1 MWLALTRLETQIQ
14 GTLPDLAMQVEE
26 AKDAVFAL
34 LPQSSQN
41 DVGQIVRQQSEPI
54 RSFNEQV
61 AAAEKNP
68 NVDRR
73 DQQLVFA
80 VMGASANE
88 DLDTV
93 LRVFEKISDSA
104 LRPPLLNWI
113 YFSRT
118 QSAIKN
124 KQLQEARKF
133 ASKVVELDQ
142 RGFLYFQIAEES
154 LKQTMDQTQAR
165 EMLEEVVD
173 SAAKAPATIVTAR
186 TQLGMAYLY
195 ARIDLNRAI
204 AVLGDA
210 VKNINRIEQP
220 DFSRQFVLRKIEGK
234 TLSVVI
240 GHLRHMRIPNGK

>member
-133 ASKVVELDQ
+133 ASKVVDLD
-142 RGFLYFQIAEES
+142 
-154 LKQTMDQTQAR
+154 
-165 EMLEEVVD
+165 
-173 SAAKAPATIVTAR
+173 
-186 TQLGMAYLY
+186 
-195 ARIDLNRAI
+195 RAI

-240 GHLRHMRIPNGK
+240 GHLRHMRIPDGK